1 MFTDQEII
9 DIQVKRIKELTA
21 MYLEMKAK
29 YEELLNKVEKQLK
42 DNNG

>member
-1 MFTDQEII
+1 MFTDQETI
-9 DIQVKRIKELTA
+9 DILVKRIKELTA
-21 MYLEMKAK
+21 MYMDMKTK